1 MSLIVD
7 IRKGLG
13 PTSLHAC
20 FTVAAGESL
29 ALLGPSGSG
38 KSVTLKCIAG
48 ILRPDEGHIELD
60 GAVLFDSAG
69 HIDLPPQKRRV
80 GYLFQQYALFPHMTV
95 EQNIAAAL
103 PDRAR
108 REKELP
114 ELLRRFRLEGVARQ
128 KPRTLS
134 GGEQQRAALAR
145 LLASHPRCILLDE
158 PLSALDAPLR
168 AQLELELQL
177 ALEDFSGPMVWVT
190 HDRGEAWRNCREV
203 CVIHHGRTRPPRA
216 KEDLFRA
223 PRDLVEAQMGG
234 VENVFEGVKTSNSVQ
249 LPQLGL
255 TLPLPPVPSSA
266 PPAPGAGQSEFEIIS
281 DKSQGFS
288 HISGYFQ
295 PLSDP
300 FCAVAPQSSSSP
312 QDLSGKSL
320 EKSGEIGGISA
331 DSGAKSSVFVAF
343 RAAALRPA
351 ASGEGSFPCEI
362 IRIIDDLDGIS
373 VLLRPKSSEKSSPP
387 LRMKLPHSPPISA
400 VLTPQ
405 PLVPQGFAPSDGQ
418 SGRLA
423 PADAGTPP
431 STAPSSSALSAP
443 QPLVPQGFSVGQ
455 ELRVALA
462 GEDIFLFEKGDIS
475 L

>member
-13 PTSLHAC
+13 PTSLHAA

-60 GAVLFDSAG
+60 GMTLFDSAG
-69 HIDLPPQKRRV
+69 HIDLPPQKRQV

-114 ELLRRFRLEGVARQ
+114 ELLRRFRLEGVSRQ

-168 AQLELELQL
+168 AQLELELQT

-203 CVIHHGRTRPPRA
+203 CVIHRGRTRPPRA

-255 TLPLPPVPSSA
+255 TLPLPSA
-266 PPAPGAGQSEFEIIS
+266 PSQPPPSVPPSPSEFSGKTDEKPG
-281 DKSQGFS
+281 KSGD
-288 HISGYFQ
+288 ISGDS
-295 PLSDP
+295 PL
-300 FCAVAPQSSSSP
+300 
-312 QDLSGKSL
+312 
-320 EKSGEIGGISA
+320 
-331 DSGAKSSVFVAF
+331 KSSVFVAF
-343 RAAALRPA
+343 QATALRPA
-351 ASGEGSFPCEI
+351 APGEDAFPCEI

-373 VLLRPKSSEKSSPP
+373 ILLRPKSSEKDSPP
-387 LRMKLPHSPPISA
+387 LRMKLPHPPPSSALSSPQS
-400 VLTPQ
+400 
-405 PLVPQGFAPSDGQ
+405 LVPQGFAPSDGQ
-418 SGRLA
+418 SGRPA
-423 PADAGTPP
+423 PTKVGTPP
-431 STAPSSSALSAP
+431 PAAPSSSVLSAP
-443 QPLVPQGFSVGQ
+443 QSLVPQGFAVGQ